1 LVGPRRGNVREAAT
15 ACSSKSVKSN
25 QEDTMAASSSV
36 DDVDV
41 EAWEAGLEAL
51 LEQTRDCFSTEVA
64 WNQARAY
71 VRGLLSG
78 IERKNGWTLAE
89 QAGDLAPQKMQ
100 RLLNQYSWDAGKMRD
115 LVRSYVIKNLWD
127 PDGVLVVDETGFLK
141 KGTKSAGVQRQY
153 SGTAG
158 RVENCQLGVFLS
170 YVTGTARA
178 PIDCRLYL
186 PESWID
192 DPERCEEAG
201 IPKGTEF
208 ATKPE
213 LALDMIKDFVAAHPG
228 LQWVA
233 GDEVYGASRAL
244 REWLEGR
251 QIGYVLAVACKEQV
265 ATAQGKFRVD
275 ELAAMVADDA
285 WETYSVADGSKG
297 PRLYDWAWIETTD
310 VGGPNRR
317 RRQVLIRRSRDDKKE
332 LAFFITHSPQPVP
345 LTVIITVAGRRWGV
359 EETFQAGKNE
369 VGLDHYQVR
378 LHHGWYRHV
387 TLAMLAQA
395 WLAVLA
401 ARSRE
406 KETSSPDARR
416 RTTAVGYQRESDGI
430 PIMEVPKLD
439 RNTIIPLTL
448 NEIRRVFVLLRRVA
462 CPPMIVLRWS
472 NWRRR
477 HQAVARHY
485 HYLRRIAEA
494 QSSAART
501 ATT

>member
-1 LVGPRRGNVREAAT
+1 
-15 ACSSKSVKSN
+15 VKSN
-25 QEDTMAASSSV
+25 QENAMAASNSV

-41 EAWEAGLEAL
+41 QGWEAGLEAL
-51 LEQTRDCFSTEVA
+51 LGQVADCFSTEVA
-64 WNQARAY
+64 RNQARAY
-71 VRGLLSG
+71 VMGLLSD
-78 IERKNGWTLAE
+78 IARKNGWTLAE
-89 QAGDLAPQKMQ
+89 YAHDPAPQKMQ
-100 RLLNQYSWDAGKMRD
+100 RLLNQYSWDPSKMRD
-115 LVRSYVIKNLWD
+115 LVRSYVVTNLWD
-127 PDGVLVVDETGFLK
+127 PDGVLVIDETGFLK
-141 KGTKSAGVQRQY
+141 KGNKSAGVQRQY

-158 RVENCQLGVFLS
+158 RVENCQVGVFLS

-178 PIDCRLYL
+178 FVDRRLYL

-192 DPERCEEAG
+192 DPERCEEAD
-201 IPKGTEF
+201 IPKGTKF

-213 LALDMIKDFVAAHPG
+213 LALDMIKEFVAAHPG
-228 LQWVA
+228 LRWVA
-233 GDEVYGASRAL
+233 GDEVYGANRAL
-244 REWLEGR
+244 REWLEEY
-251 QIGYVLAVACKEQV
+251 QIGYVLAVACKERV
-265 ATAQGKFRVD
+265 TTAQGKIRVD
-275 ELAAMVADDA
+275 MLAAMVADDA

-310 VGGPNRR
+310 VGGPNHR
-317 RRQVLIRRSRDDKKE
+317 RRQVLIRRSRDEKKE

-345 LTVIITVAGRRWGV
+345 LAAVITIAGRRWGV

-378 LHHGWYRHV
+378 LHRGWYRHV

-395 WLAVLA
+395 WLAVIA
-401 ARSRE
+401 ARNRE
-406 KETSSPDARR
+406 QETSSPDARR

-439 RNTIIPLTL
+439 RHTIIPLTL
-448 NEIRRVFVLLRRVA
+448 NEIHHVFALLRGVA
-462 CPPMIVLRWS
+462 CPAAIVRHWS